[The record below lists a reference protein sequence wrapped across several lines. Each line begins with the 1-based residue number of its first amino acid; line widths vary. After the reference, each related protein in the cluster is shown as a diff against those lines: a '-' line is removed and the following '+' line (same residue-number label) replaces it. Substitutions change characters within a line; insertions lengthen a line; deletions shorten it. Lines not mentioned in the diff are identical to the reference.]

1 MPEPRTYPNKP
12 ITNDRLDYI
21 QDCAKAT
28 ARRAIDTGDT
38 SELTPLS
45 RAYYEVF
52 LNGRANSGGVAVVVN
67 AVDKNINQIVP

>member
-1 MPEPRTYPNKP
+1 MLEPRLYPNKP

-45 RAYYEVF
+45 RAYYEVYT
-52 LNGRANSGGVAVVVN
+52 NGRPNSSGISVVLNPMDKHVN
-67 AVDKNINQIVP
+67 

>member
-1 MPEPRTYPNKP
+1 MLEPRAYPNKP
-12 ITNDRLDYI
+12 ITSERWDYI
-21 QDCAKAT
+21 QAQAKAT

-52 LNGRANSGGVAVVVN
+52 LQRDA
-67 AVDKNINQIVP
+67 INQAASLL

>member
-1 MPEPRTYPNKP
+1 MLEPRTYPNKP
-12 ITNDRLDYI
+12 ITNARLDYI

-52 LNGRANSGGVAVVVN
+52 LQRDAT
-67 AVDKNINQIVP
+67 NQAASLL